1 MNTFVLSTPTKT
13 ILGEIENKKLTQKD
27 VAKTCALA
35 IALHHEETDWK
46 AINEAIVKRWSL
58 SARERVL
65 TMAWKIVEDWKSDL
79 RGEA

>member
-13 ILGEIENKKLTQKD
+13 ILDEIANKKLTQKD

-35 IALHHEETDWK
+35 IAYRHEETDWK
-46 AINEAIVKRWSL
+46 AVNEAIVARWSK

-65 TMAWKIVEDWKSDL
+65 TMAWKIVEEWKAAL